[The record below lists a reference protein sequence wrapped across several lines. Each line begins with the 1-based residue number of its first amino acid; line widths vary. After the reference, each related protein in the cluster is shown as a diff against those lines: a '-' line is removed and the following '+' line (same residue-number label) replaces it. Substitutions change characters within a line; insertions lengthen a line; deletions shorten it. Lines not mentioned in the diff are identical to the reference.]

1 MTATRL
7 SRLQKQ
13 MLRWLHADE
22 RRSRGVIASRHQEL
36 VQAVPSA
43 KGHMSHSLRL
53 LDTRG
58 LIRIGRSP
66 GGRAE
71 YVTLTTAGR
80 QKTAQL
86 AGSYDEGITVSRTR
100 TCHLPCRSHIPSA
113 WCRVPGKSFSLRR
126 HYVR

>member
-1 MTATRL
+1 MTAPRL

-13 MLRWLHADE
+13 MLRWLQADE

-43 KGHMSHSLRL
+43 KGNMSHSLRL
-53 LDTRG
+53 LETRG

-80 QKTAQL
+80 QKAVQL
-86 AGSYDEGITVSRTR
+86 TGSDDEGITVSGTKICR
-100 TCHLPCRSHIPSA
+100 LPYRSHIPSA
-113 WCRVPGKSFSLRR
+113 W
-126 HYVR
+126 

>member
-13 MLRWLHADE
+13 MLRWLRADE
-22 RRSRGVIASRHQEL
+22 RRSRGVIASSHQEL

-43 KGHMSHSLRL
+43 KGNLSHSLRL
-53 LDTRG
+53 LETRG

-80 QKTAQL
+80 QKAGQL
-86 AGSYDEGITVSRTR
+86 TGSYDEGVTVSGTR
-100 TCHLPCRSHIPSA
+100 ICHLPCRSRLPLP
-113 WCRVPGKSFSLRR
+113 WCRVPGKRFSLRR
-126 HYVR
+126 H

>member
-22 RRSRGVIASRHQEL
+22 RRSRGVIASSHQEL

-43 KGHMSHSLRL
+43 KGNMSHSLRL
-53 LDTRG
+53 LETRG

-66 GGRAE
+66 GGQAE

-80 QKTAQL
+80 QKAAQL
-86 AGSYDEGITVSRTR
+86 AGRDAYGRTVGRTR
-100 TCHLPCRSHIPSA
+100 PCHRPCRSPIPSA
-113 WCRVPGKSFSLRR
+113 W
-126 HYVR
+126 

>member
-7 SRLQKQ
+7 SRLPKQ

-22 RRSRGVIASRHQEL
+22 RRSRGVIASSHQERG
-36 VQAVPSA
+36 QALPSA

-53 LDTRG
+53 LETRG

-66 GGRAE
+66 GGRAA

-80 QKTAQL
+80 QKTAQV
-86 AGSYDEGITVSRTR
+86 AGSDD
-100 TCHLPCRSHIPSA
+100 
-113 WCRVPGKSFSLRR
+113 
-126 HYVR
+126 

>member
-22 RRSRGVIASRHQEL
+22 RRSRGVIASSHQEL

-43 KGHMSHSLRL
+43 KGNISHSLRL
-53 LDTRG
+53 LEPQG

-80 QKTAQL
+80 QKAAQL
-86 AGSYDEGITVSRTR
+86 TGSYD
-100 TCHLPCRSHIPSA
+100 
-113 WCRVPGKSFSLRR
+113 
-126 HYVR
+126 

>member
-7 SRLQKQ
+7 SRLPKQ

-22 RRSRGVIASRHQEL
+22 RRARGMLASRHQEL

-53 LDTRG
+53 LETRG
-58 LIRIGRSP
+58 LIRLGRSP

-71 YVTLTTAGR
+71 YVTLTTAGC
-80 QKTAQL
+80 QKAAQL
-86 AGSYDEGITVSRTR
+86 AGSDDEGITVGGKRTG
-100 TCHLPCRSHIPSA
+100 HLPCRSPIPSA
-113 WCRVPGKSFSLRR
+113 W
-126 HYVR
+126 

>member
-7 SRLQKQ
+7 SRLPKQ

-22 RRSRGVIASRHQEL
+22 RRARGMIASRHQAL

-43 KGHMSHSLRL
+43 KGKMSHSLRL
-53 LDTRG
+53 LEMRG

-80 QKTAQL
+80 QKAAQL
-86 AGSYDEGITVSRTR
+86 AGSDD
-100 TCHLPCRSHIPSA
+100 
-113 WCRVPGKSFSLRR
+113 
-126 HYVR
+126 